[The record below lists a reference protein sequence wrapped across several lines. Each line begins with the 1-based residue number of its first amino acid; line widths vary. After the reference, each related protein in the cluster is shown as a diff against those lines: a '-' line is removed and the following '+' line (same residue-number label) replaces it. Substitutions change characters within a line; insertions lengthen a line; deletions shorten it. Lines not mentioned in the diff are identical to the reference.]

1 MIRVA
6 LIDDHDLIRNGFALI
21 LSSDP
26 EFSVVAEGRRGEDAI
41 SIARKD
47 KPDVI
52 LLDINMPGGITGVE
66 ALSRLILLDKP
77 PKVIMVSQYENLAL
91 IRRLIASGAWGY
103 VGKSA
108 GAAELKTAI
117 RIAMQGRRYVS
128 KALAQALAL
137 AGPEVGHESPFSKV
151 SRRELEVAMS
161 ILSGERGMDLAA
173 RLFISPKTVS
183 THKRSLFQ
191 KLGIT
196 TDAELIKLAI
206 THGLAPETVVLSDL
220 SPHPN
225 LNELKFAKKK

>member
-6 LIDDHDLIRNGFALI
+6 LIDDHDLIRNGFASI

-77 PKVIMVSQYENLAL
+77 PKVVIVSQYEDLGL
-91 IRRLIASGAWGY
+91 ISRLLNSGASGY
-103 VGKSA
+103 VGKGA
-108 GAAELKTAI
+108 GAAELKASI
-117 RIAMQGRRYVS
+117 RIVMQGRRYVS
-128 KALAQALAL
+128 QDLAQALAL
-137 AGPEVGHESPFSKV
+137 AGPQVGMESPFSKV
-151 SRRELEVAMS
+151 TRREREVAMS
-161 ILSGERGMDLAA
+161 ILAGERGMDLAA

-206 THGLAPETVVLSDL
+206 THGLAPETVVLS
-220 SPHPN
+220 N
-225 LNELKFAKKK
+225 L